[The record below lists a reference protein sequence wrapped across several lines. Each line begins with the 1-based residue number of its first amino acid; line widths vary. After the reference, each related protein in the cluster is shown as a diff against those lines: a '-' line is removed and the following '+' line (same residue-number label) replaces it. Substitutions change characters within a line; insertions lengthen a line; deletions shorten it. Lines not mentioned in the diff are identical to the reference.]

1 MAKDKGNRVFRE
13 VMKGTRDRTNTDAE
27 RRRNADLEARTK
39 READRLAKE
48 TKRINDMMDRQR
60 PVYTALTSLVH
71 HTGSHSRNS
80 SCDKSICQKWLQA
93 L

>member
-1 MAKDKGNRVFRE
+1 MTMAKDKGNRVFRE

-48 TKRINDMMDRQR
+48 TKRINDMMERQR
-60 PVYTALTSLVH
+60 RAEAAH
-71 HTGSHSRNS
+71 QRAEEDRRKRG
-80 SCDKSICQKWLQA
+80 K
-93 L
+93 

>member
-1 MAKDKGNRVFRE
+1 MMMAKDKGNRVFRE

-60 PVYTALTSLVH
+60 RAEAAH
-71 HTGSHSRNS
+71 QRAEEDRRKRG
-80 SCDKSICQKWLQA
+80 K
-93 L
+93 

>member
-1 MAKDKGNRVFRE
+1 MMMAKDKGNHVFRE

-48 TKRINDMMDRQR
+48 TKRINDMMERQR
-60 PVYTALTSLVH
+60 RAEAAH
-71 HTGSHSRNS
+71 QRAEEDRRKRG
-80 SCDKSICQKWLQA
+80 K
-93 L
+93 

>member
-60 PVYTALTSLVH
+60 RAEAAH
-71 HTGSHSRNS
+71 QRAEEDRRKRG
-80 SCDKSICQKWLQA
+80 K
-93 L
+93 

>member
-1 MAKDKGNRVFRE
+1 MMMAKDKGNRVFRE

-48 TKRINDMMDRQR
+48 TKRINDMMERQR
-60 PVYTALTSLVH
+60 RAEAAH
-71 HTGSHSRNS
+71 QRAEEDRRKRG
-80 SCDKSICQKWLQA
+80 K
-93 L
+93 